1 MPPPHLAPRDFVATW
16 RATQLSERA
25 SYQQHF
31 LDLCHLIGHAT
42 PAELDPTGRSFTFEA
57 GVAKQ
62 GGGQGWADVWKRGAF
77 AWEYKGK
84 HANLDKAY
92 QQLLQYREA
101 LQNPPLLI
109 VSDIDTIVIHTNFTN
124 TVKQVYTITLDD
136 VLTTAGLTRLRDVF
150 ENPDAFRAAQTTEQV
165 TREAATQ
172 FASLAARLRRWEGD
186 DPAAAQRIAH
196 FLIRLLF
203 CLFAEDVGLLPNKLF
218 SRLVESTRRRPALFA
233 AQLGQLFTAM
243 AEGGFFSMEDVP
255 HFNGTLFD
263 DASVIEMSSDELD
276 LLAKASTLDW
286 SSIEPAILGT
296 LFERSLDPAKRS
308 QLGAHYTSRED
319 ILLIVEPVLMLPL
332 RRRWA
337 AVQAQAN
344 DLAARRDAASVP
356 AQRTRQQS
364 ELAALLQGFA
374 QEIAGVR
381 VLDAACG
388 SGNFLYVALK
398 QLLDLEKEVITFA
411 GDIGVGRFFPNVGP
425 EQLRGIEINEYAH
438 ELAQI
443 TVWIGYIQWLRDNGF
458 GSPAQPILKTL
469 DTIQH
474 MDALLAL
481 DDAGK
486 PYEPAWPDADV
497 IVGNPP
503 FVGGQKLLREFGE
516 TYITALRALYEG
528 RVPGG
533 ADLVTY
539 WFERAR
545 TLIENGSVQR
555 AGLLTTQS
563 IRAGISRRVLERIKE
578 SGDIFLGWSDR
589 PWVLDGAAVRV
600 SMIGFDNGTEQVR
613 VLDGQEV
620 STIHADLTGVFSFT
634 SIQTLAENK
643 ELCFR
648 CDEKGGPF
656 DIDAATAVHMIT
668 APLNPNGRPN
678 TDVVRPYINAY
689 DLTHRGRGQWVIDF
703 GADMPLEEAVLYE
716 LPFQYVEQ
724 AVKPIRE
731 VARNERE
738 REFWWLHRRPAPDM
752 RAAVA
757 KLTRFIVT
765 PRVAKHRLF
774 MFLASDVLPDSRVAA
789 IARND
794 DYFFGVLHS
803 RVHEVWSLATSSRHG
818 VGNDPTYN
826 NTTCFETFPFPFP
839 PGQEPQGDPRI
850 AAIGAAAVRLVELRD
865 NWLNPTD
872 ADEAELKKRTLTSL
886 YNARPAWL
894 AMVHAKLDQTVLAAY
909 GWPADLSDVD
919 MLEHLLALN
928 LTRAAGD
935 GAGGGG
941 GVIPPGPR

>member
-218 SRLVESTRRRPALFA
+218 SRLIESTRRRPALFA

-474 MDALLAL
+474 MDALLAF
-481 DDAGK
+481 DADGK

-503 FVGGQKLLREFGE
+503 FLGGSKIRREFGDQYAE
-516 TYITALRALYEG
+516 NLWHLFRDRLPSTSDF
-528 RVPGG
+528 VC
-533 ADLVTY
+533 Y
-539 WFERAR
+539 WFQRAHD
-545 TLIENGSVQR
+545 LIVEGKVQR
-555 AGLLTTQS
+555 VGLLATNS
-563 IRAGISRRVLERIKE
+563 IRQPHNRTVLNHIDQN
-578 SGDIFLGWSDR
+578 SSIFMAWSDR
-589 PWVLDGAAVRV
+589 PWVLEGAAVRV
-600 SMIGFDNGTEQVR
+600 SIVGFDSGQETHKT
-613 VLDGQEV
+613 LDGLPV
-620 STIHADLTGVFSFT
+620 IAINPDLTGAINLTVARR
-634 SIQTLAENK
+634 LKENINVA
-643 ELCFR
+643 FVGS
-648 CDEKGGPF
+648 EKGGHFEVEPELANQMLRAPININSKPNSDVLKPWINGL
-656 DIDAATAVHMIT
+656 DITR
-668 APLNPNGRPN
+668 RP
-678 TDVVRPYINAY
+678 
-689 DLTHRGRGQWVIDF
+689 RGMWIIDF
-703 GADMPLEEAVLYE
+703 GVGKDESEVALYE
-716 LPFQYVEQ
+716 QPFEY
-724 AVKPIRE
+724 IRRTVYPE
-731 VARNERE
+731 RSQNRRIIHAQRWWQHREASLGMRNAIPG
-738 REFWWLHRRPAPDM
+738 LRRY
-752 RAAVA
+752 
-757 KLTRFIVT
+757 IVT
-765 PRVAKHRLF
+765 PRVAKYRTF
-774 MFLASDVLPDSRVAA
+774 VWVAPPTLPDNNLAVF
-789 IARND
+789 ARQD

-803 RVHEVWSLATSSRHG
+803 KLHELWSLRMGTSLEDR
-818 VGNDPTYN
+818 PRYTP
-826 NTTCFETFPFPFP
+826 TTCFETFPFPFP

-850 AAIGAAAVRLVELRD
+850 AAIGAAAARLVELRD

-941 GVIPPGPR
+941 GMTPPGPR